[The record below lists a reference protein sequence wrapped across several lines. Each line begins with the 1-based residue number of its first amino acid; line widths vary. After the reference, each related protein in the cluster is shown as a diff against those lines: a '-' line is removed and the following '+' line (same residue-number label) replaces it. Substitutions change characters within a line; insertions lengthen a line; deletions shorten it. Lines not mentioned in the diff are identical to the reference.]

1 MLIAKVQDDVVL
13 YVADYRDE
21 LKHVSFPSTGMTD
34 EALRDLGYLKVNLF
48 KEHDKDLEKLVPC
61 PPYVED
67 GWAYTVRIEPLTE
80 EDLLQKNASLANE
93 IRYRRSLLLQD
104 TVDKLNPL
112 RWETFTEENKH
123 QWREYRQALLD
134 IPEQPGFPKEV
145 VWPEQP

>member
-13 YVADYRDE
+13 YIADYRDE

-34 EALRDLGYLKVNLF
+34 EALRDLGYLKVNLY
-48 KEHDKDLEKLVPC
+48 KEHDRDLEKLVSC

-67 GWAYTVRIEPLTE
+67 GWAYTVKVEPLTE
-80 EDLLQKNASLANE
+80 EDLLQKNASLASE
-93 IRYRRSLLLQD
+93 IRYRRNLLLQD

-112 RWETFTEENKH
+112 RWETFTEEKKQ
-123 QWREYRQALLD
+123 QWRDYRQALLD